1 MPADCHP
8 LPGDFDALKE
18 IVNGRAADL
27 QTMQRLVRCNLV
39 EEFDGT
45 ALLTA
50 RGIEAAAS
58 LSSTDPASDASDLT
72 PLMFKT

>member
-1 MPADCHP
+1 MTADCHP
-8 LPGDFDALKE
+8 LPDDLDALKE
-18 IVNGRAADL
+18 IVNGRAADP
-27 QTMQRLVRCNLV
+27 QTIQKLVTCDFV

-58 LSSTDPASDASDLT
+58 LSSPMRRAT
-72 PLMFKT
+72 PVISHH